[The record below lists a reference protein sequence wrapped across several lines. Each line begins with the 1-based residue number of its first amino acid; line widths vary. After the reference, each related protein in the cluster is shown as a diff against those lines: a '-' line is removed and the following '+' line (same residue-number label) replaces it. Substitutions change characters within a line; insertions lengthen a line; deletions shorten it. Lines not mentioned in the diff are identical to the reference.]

1 MFIRKKCC
9 VQNKRVRRNF
19 KIKKID
25 FLRKREFWA
34 VLNTRTLSNFRGRKV
49 TIKLEKTNEGDVKQ
63 RRENPLSS
71 SSSPPPPRGHEYVS
85 VIVLHRRCSCRP
97 LSDNA
102 TPLLNGTRVKFH
114 FTRHIHVHETTGVSY
129 CRAIAFSSIMRWRIQ
144 KECVCVKESYI
155 YRGVYPFS
163 MGEENKSVEK

>member
-71 SSSPPPPRGHEYVS
+71 SSSPPPPPG
-85 VIVLHRRCSCRP
+85 
-97 LSDNA
+97 D
-102 TPLLNGTRVKFH
+102 T
-114 FTRHIHVHETTGVSY
+114 
-129 CRAIAFSSIMRWRIQ
+129 
-144 KECVCVKESYI
+144 
-155 YRGVYPFS
+155 S
-163 MGEENKSVEK
+163 MFL